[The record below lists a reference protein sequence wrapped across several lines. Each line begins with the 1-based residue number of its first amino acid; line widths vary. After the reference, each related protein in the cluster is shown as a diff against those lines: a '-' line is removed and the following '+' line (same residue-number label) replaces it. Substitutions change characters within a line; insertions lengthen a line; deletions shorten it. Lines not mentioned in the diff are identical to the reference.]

1 MTKAEEKEL
10 QDLTDI
16 KKFLESRIVQLS
28 HEGLHHEGGIK
39 DEGINKI
46 LYSTPEMVLSHG
58 ISSLRNDSFHTIIE
72 KIRGLGTSL
81 SKPIRVNKDLQ
92 TIKNELAVYQ
102 VTMVKYLDSL
112 SKAAGY
118 ETEYFATRRDI
129 VFSKNKF
136 KDVTKKIEKAK
147 SRERK
152 LEKSTLKQI
161 DFIVSEVEKDAA
173 KSDYTFGDKNYWQKS
188 FIETASSSYDETI
201 KKVYDYIKE
210 KDPHDQLA
218 TIDNIKLDFKS
229 AKGEVD
235 KLKEV
240 YEKTYGEENAWKERL
255 LPKRLTDM
263 EKNKEQKTLR
273 QRLNAA
279 RQAVRQR
286 AAATFSAKKATK
298 EERQPLLRREQR
310 NIR

>member
-1 MTKAEEKEL
+1 MSK
-10 QDLTDI
+10 
-16 KKFLESRIVQLS
+16 S
-28 HEGLHHEGGIK
+28 
-39 DEGINKI
+39 
-46 LYSTPEMVLSHG
+46 
-58 ISSLRNDSFHTIIE
+58 IS
-72 KIRGLGTSL
+72 
-81 SKPIRVNKDLQ
+81 VNKDLQ

-102 VTMVKYLDSL
+102 VTMAEYLDSL

-118 ETEYFATRRDI
+118 EKEYFAARRDI

-147 SRERK
+147 SRKRK

-161 DFIVSEVEKDAA
+161 DVIVSEVEKDAA
-173 KSDYTFGDKNYWQKS
+173 KSDYRFRDKNHWQEIFLK
-188 FIETASSSYDETI
+188 TASSSYDETI
-201 KKVYDYIKE
+201 KNIYDYIKE
-210 KDPHDQLA
+210 KDPHDEVT
-218 TIDNIKLDFKS
+218 TIDNIKLDFKP
-229 AKGEVD
+229 AKGEID

-240 YEKTYGEENAWKERL
+240 YEKTYGDENAWKERL
-255 LPKRLTDM
+255 LPKRLTGM

-298 EERQPLLRREQR
+298 EERQPLLRREQG